1 MSITAS
7 TITRRKKY
15 KLANFSLCTAKA
27 GPTTATIESPESYA
41 NARDHFLDELR
52 WLNRVLAAHVLRLRQ
67 ANFYDGVKN
76 FRSFFIA
83 DEEIDAL
90 IAAGIFDA
98 GEKANPDEHAGHKTQ
113 LLQQARAMRR
123 QIKTRV
129 RASQSQHTISPLG
142 RLASCFELSEF
153 EQQALVICLAPQID
167 ARYEKLYAYLQND
180 IAKRYPSIDLILAL
194 LCQNLE
200 ERLQHRTAF
209 HPLAPLRYWGLIDQA
224 EAEMGFSAGQ
234 SFLRPDLRLVHYV
247 LGDLSLDHRVLPD
260 LHILP
265 ASGWEDVAIPESLQ
279 QRLPKL
285 LQRVMDEGNAHAPIL
300 HFHGR
305 PGVGKKTLACALCS
319 EIGKS
324 LAVVDLRYLPK
335 EPEHF
340 RTKIRLIVRE
350 SLLLSFV
357 VYFDHLDALE
367 STENQVLVLLQT
379 LVQEISELGLPTFL
393 GGEKT
398 LLELPDH
405 VPIFS
410 AEVPAPDFAARK
422 AIWNAHL
429 NGTFADNDRSRLGQ
443 LANQFDLTGGQI
455 VRAVRRAKQ
464 SASTRDPENGRP
476 TLADLVA
483 GCRMQSQTQ
492 LDKLA
497 RKIEP
502 IYVWNDLVLPE
513 DVVAQLHEICQRV
526 NHRHRVFS
534 DWGFGRKLSQGKGI
548 NALFAGPSG
557 TGKTMAAEI
566 IANELQLDLYKIELS
581 GVVSKYIGETE
592 KNLDRIFSAAE
603 HGNAILFFDEADALF
618 GKRSEVRDAH
628 DRYANIEISYLL
640 QKMEQHEGITIL
652 ATNLRQN
659 LDDSLTRRLAFTIH
673 FPFPDEASR
682 RRIWKNIWPK
692 EMPLAKDVS
701 LDTFANQ
708 YKLSGGNI
716 KNIALAAAFLAAED
730 GGIIT
735 EAHLLHAI
743 RREYQ
748 KLGKHVSE
756 TDLASHFTKV

>member
-7 TITRRKKY
+7 TITRRKNY
-15 KLANFSLCTAKA
+15 EVADLSLRSAKA
-27 GPTTATIESPESYA
+27 GQSTVKTESQEPYA
-41 NARDHFLDELR
+41 NARDHLLDELR
-52 WLNRVLAAHVLRLRQ
+52 WLNRALAAHVLRLRQ

-98 GEKANPDEHAGHKTQ
+98 GEKANTDDHVGYMTQ
-113 LLQQARAMRR
+113 LLHQAKAMRW
-123 QIKTRV
+123 QIEMRV
-129 RASQSQHTISPLG
+129 RYSQSQNTILPLA
-142 RLASCFELSEF
+142 RLASCFELNEF

-180 IAKRYPSIDLILAL
+180 IAKRYPSMDLILAL

-200 ERLQHRTAF
+200 ARLQHRAAF
-209 HPLAPLRYWGLIDQA
+209 HPLAPLRYWSLIDPVDA
-224 EAEMGFSAGQ
+224 ETGFSAGQ
-234 SFLRPDLRLVHYV
+234 SFLRPDPRLVHYV
-247 LGDLSLDHRVLPD
+247 LGDSSLDHRVLSY
-260 LHILP
+260 LCILP
-265 ASGWEDVAIPESLQ
+265 VSGWEDVVVPESLQ

-285 LQRVMDEGNAHAPIL
+285 LQRVMDEGNDHAPVL

-305 PGVGKKTLACALCS
+305 PGVGKKTLARALCG

-324 LAVVDLRYLPK
+324 LAFVDLRLLPK
-335 EPEHF
+335 EPESF
-340 RTKIRLIVRE
+340 RAKLRLILRE
-350 SLLLSFV
+350 GLLLSFV
-357 VYFDHLDALE
+357 SYFDHLDALE
-367 STENQVLVLLQT
+367 RVENQAPVLVQALM
-379 LVQEISELGLPTFL
+379 QEIFELGWPTFL
-393 GGEKT
+393 GGEKP
-398 LLELPDH
+398 LSEFPDH
-405 VPIFS
+405 IPIFS
-410 AEVPAPDFAARK
+410 TEVPAPDFAARK
-422 AIWNAHL
+422 AIWNVHL

-455 VRAVRRAKQ
+455 ARAVHLAKQ
-464 SASTRDPENGRP
+464 DAITRDPENGHL
-476 TLADLVA
+476 TLADLFT
-483 GCRMQSQTQ
+483 GCRLQSQAQ

-502 IYVWNDLVLPE
+502 IYTWNDLVLPE
-513 DVVAQLHEICQRV
+513 DAVAQLHEICQRV
-526 NHRHRVFS
+526 RHRHRVFS
-534 DWGFGRKLSQGKGI
+534 EWGFGRKLSQGKGI

-566 IANELQLDLYKIELS
+566 IANELQLDLYKIGLS

-592 KNLDRIFSAAE
+592 KNLDRIFTAAE

-640 QKMEQHEGITIL
+640 QKMEQHEGTTIL

-659 LDDSLTRRLAFTIH
+659 LDDSFTRRLAFTIH

-682 RRIWKNIWPK
+682 RRIWKSIWPK

-701 LDTFANQ
+701 LDAFANQ

-716 KNIALAAAFLAAED
+716 KNVALAAAFFAAEE
-730 GGIIT
+730 GGILT
-735 EAHLLHAI
+735 PTHLMHAI
-743 RREYQ
+743 QREYQ
-748 KLGKHVSE
+748 KMGKVLSGVE
-756 TDLASHFTKV
+756 LQNFK